1 MRSERSYNIKVL
13 DMELM
18 NQAERKG
25 KTLVTII
32 LPAFNEEALIEKNI
46 VILNDYLE
54 SLRDRYDWEIL
65 VINDGSSDRTG
76 ELAEG
81 VARKLEN
88 ITVLHHKTNRNLGT
102 ALRTGFEHSQG
113 DYVVVLDI
121 DLSYSPDHIGRL
133 LSKIE
138 EAEADMVIA
147 SPYMKGGKNTGIPF
161 LRLLLSRTVNFLM
174 RKASRHNIY
183 TFTGM
188 VRAYKGSFIRSLNT
202 KSTTF
207 DINPEIIL
215 KAHILRAHIL
225 EIPAHLDWTEQ
236 NKLGKTRTSSVH
248 IFMGILN
255 GLVNSFIFRPYA
267 LFWIVGLLI
276 LAMSLY
282 IIVWIF
288 INTYEVYPMT
298 AAMATGF
305 EERLTLAVSEVYR
318 QRPYSF
324 VVGGITLIIS
334 IQLLGLGFLSL
345 QKKRY
350 FDELFHLNSAIL
362 KRTKEL

>member
-1 MRSERSYNIKVL
+1 
-13 DMELM
+13 
-18 NQAERKG
+18 
-25 KTLVTII
+25 
-32 LPAFNEEALIEKNI
+32 
-46 VILNDYLE
+46 
-54 SLRDRYDWEIL
+54 
-65 VINDGSSDRTG
+65 
-76 ELAEG
+76 
-81 VARKLEN
+81 
-88 ITVLHHKTNRNLGT
+88 
-102 ALRTGFEHSQG
+102 
-113 DYVVVLDI
+113 
-121 DLSYSPDHIGRL
+121 
-133 LSKIE
+133 
-138 EAEADMVIA
+138 
-147 SPYMKGGKNTGIPF
+147 
-161 LRLLLSRTVNFLM
+161 M

-188 VRAYKGSFIRSLNT
+188 VQVYKGSFIRALNT

-267 LFWIVGLLI
+267 FFWIIGLFI
-276 LAMSLY
+276 FAVSLY
-282 IIVWIF
+282 IIIWIF

-298 AAMATGF
+298 ATIGSGF

-362 KRTKEL
+362 REQKKETE

>member
-1 MRSERSYNIKVL
+1 
-13 DMELM
+13 MEPTK
-18 NQAERKG
+18 QKEIG
-25 KTLVTII
+25 DKTLVTII

-46 VILNDYLE
+46 YVLYDYLE
-54 SLRDRYDWEIL
+54 SLGKRYDWEIL
-65 VINDGSSDRTG
+65 VINDGSSDRTAD
-76 ELAEG
+76 LAEN
-81 VARKLEN
+81 VAERLDSV
-88 ITVLHHKTNRNLGT
+88 TVLHHRTNRNLGT
-102 ALRTGFEHSQG
+102 ALRTGFDNSHGE
-113 DYVVVLDI
+113 YVVVLDI

-133 LSKIE
+133 LKKIE
-138 EAEADMVIA
+138 ETEADMVIA
-147 SPYMKGGKNTGIPF
+147 SPYMKGGKNTGVPL

-188 VRAYKGSFIRSLNT
+188 VRAYKGSFIRALNT

-215 KAHILRAHIL
+215 KAHILRAHII

-267 LFWIVGLLI
+267 FFWIIGLFI
-276 LAMSLY
+276 FAVSLY

-298 AAMATGF
+298 ATIGAGF

-362 KRTKEL
+362 KEQKKEIS

>member
-1 MRSERSYNIKVL
+1 MTQDKRG
-13 DMELM
+13 D
-18 NQAERKG
+18 
-25 KTLVTII
+25 KTAVTLI

-46 VILNDYLE
+46 FILHDYLE
-54 SLRDRYDWEIL
+54 SLSDRYDWEIL
-65 VINDGSSDRTG
+65 IINDGSSDRTG
-76 ELAEG
+76 ELAEQ
-81 VARKLEN
+81 VAGSLKN
-88 ITVLHHKTNRNLGT
+88 IKVIHHRTNRNLGT
-102 ALRTGFEHSQG
+102 ALRTGFTNSHGE
-113 DYVVVLDI
+113 YVVVLDI

-133 LSKIE
+133 LSEIE
-138 EAEADMVIA
+138 ETGADMVIA
-147 SPYMKGGKNTGIPF
+147 SPYMKGGKNTGVPF
-161 LRLLLSRTVNFLM
+161 LRLLLSRTVNYLM

-188 VRAYKGSFIRSLNT
+188 VRAYKGNFVRALNT

-215 KAHILRAHIL
+215 KANILRAHVL

-236 NKLGKTRTSSVH
+236 NKLGKSRTSSVD

-255 GLVNSFIFRPYA
+255 GLVNSFIFRPYVF
-267 LFWIVGLLI
+267 FWISGLFI
-276 LAMSLY
+276 LAVSLY
-282 IIVWIF
+282 IVVWIF

-298 AAMATGF
+298 AAMGAGF

-362 KRTKEL
+362 RETKES